1 MRTVLLPRAEARFFS
16 HAYSSK
22 KESYKLLTYR
32 KHTRNDYLILYDLD
46 RDIKGGIIVSKLY
59 KRLIVAGMIISL
71 SLGSNALASGSQPV
85 YVEADVETDA
95 VSNGDDAADDP
106 AIWLHPDDA
115 EDSTII
121 ATNKAGGL
129 LVYDLEGHQKFSY
142 ATGKMNNVDVR
153 YDFPLGSKKVDI
165 AAATNR
171 TTNTVDIYAISPVT
185 GALTNIS
192 GTPIHSNMG
201 EVYGFSLYHSQ
212 RTGKFY
218 ALVLGKAGEFEQY
231 ELYHNG
237 SGKINGTL
245 VRSFQ
250 LGSQSEGMVADDEY
264 GKIYIAEEDVGI
276 WKYNAEPNVS
286 NSAVQVA
293 AVDNQKLTA
302 DVEGLTLYYG
312 EDGEGYLIASSQGS
326 NSYAIFDRE
335 NSNPYLGSFMIGDGD
350 DTDGTSDTDGIDVL
364 NYDLGDE
371 FSNGLFV
378 AQDDENMENGV
389 AINQNFKLVEWDN
402 ISDEFSSL
410 VETLDSVDP
419 RELEER

>member
-1 MRTVLLPRAEARFFS
+1 M
-16 HAYSSK
+16 
-22 KESYKLLTYR
+22 
-32 KHTRNDYLILYDLD
+32 
-46 RDIKGGIIVSKLY
+46 SKLY

-71 SLGSNALASGSQPV
+71 SMGSNALANGTQPV

-95 VSNGDDAADDP
+95 VSNGEDAADDP

-142 ATGKMNNVDVR
+142 STGKMNNVDVR
-153 YDFPLGSKKVDI
+153 YGFPLGSKKVDI

-276 WKYNAEPNVS
+276 WKYSAEPNAG

-326 NSYAIFDRE
+326 SSYAIFDRE

-350 DTDGTSDTDGIDVL
+350 DTDGTSETDGIDVL

-402 ISDEFSSL
+402 ISDEFGSL

-419 RELEER
+419 RELEERQ